1 MKIVSFL
8 QGVQPI
14 FHIKFRVFRVVF
26 SKILPLFRVFKPNFS
41 RFSGSLNTQCT
52 LLFGYTTVSGR
63 PFYVT
68 DCEIGPTLTF
78 PTVSTTMVGENS
90 EISCSQ
96 MAKTAIKMTKFRV
109 LAQKKELFSG
119 FSGFSG
125 SLLPISGFSG
135 FSGFSGSARHP
146 V

>member
-1 MKIVSFL
+1 MYTV
-8 QGVQPI
+8 
-14 FHIKFRVFRVVF
+14 
-26 SKILPLFRVFKPNFS
+26 
-41 RFSGSLNTQCT
+41 
-52 LLFGYTTVSGR
+52 GYTTVSGR

-78 PTVSTTMVGENS
+78 PTVSTMVGENS

-96 MAKTAIKMTKFRV
+96 MAQNAIKMTKFRV
-109 LAQKKELFSG
+109 LAKKKELFSG

-135 FSGFSGSARHP
+135 FSGFSGSARHL
-146 V
+146 VFISRN